1 MRIKLATP
9 LLGEFPRYAN
19 VKLPDNAA
27 VTAQNMRL
35 DSGVLKL
42 EAWETQELREA
53 GVTPLAWDRDLR
65 SYETNLDLQAANPV
79 DYAYKLLEAS
89 GEFPE
94 ATWNV

>member
-1 MRIKLATP
+1 MAFLTP
-9 LLGEFPRYAN
+9 LEVAGRNYPAAYIKATIARC
-19 VKLPDNAA
+19 DNKQ
-27 VTAQNMRL
+27 V
-35 DSGVLKL
+35 VIKL

-65 SYETNLDLQAANPV
+65 SPQTNLDLQSVNPV
-79 DYAYKLLEAS
+79 DYGYKLLEAS

>member
-1 MRIKLATP
+1 MAFLTP
-9 LLGEFPRYAN
+9 LEVAGRSYPAAYIKATIARC
-19 VKLPDNAA
+19 DNKQ
-27 VTAQNMRL
+27 TII
-35 DSGVLKL
+35 KL

-79 DYAYKLLEAS
+79 DYGYKLLEAS

>member
-1 MRIKLATP
+1 MADLKISEMTP
-9 LLGEFPRYAN
+9 
-19 VKLPDNAA
+19 AA
-27 VTAQNMRL
+27 II
-35 DSGVLKL
+35 KL

-65 SYETNLDLQAANPV
+65 SPQTELELQADNPV

>member
-1 MRIKLATP
+1 MAFITP
-9 LLGEFPRYAN
+9 LEVAGRSYP
-19 VKLPDNAA
+19 AA
-27 VTAQNMRL
+27 YIKATIARC
-35 DSGVLKL
+35 DSKQVVIKL

-65 SYETNLDLQAANPV
+65 SPQTELELQADNPV

-89 GEFPE
+89 GEFTK

>member
-1 MRIKLATP
+1 MAFLTP
-9 LLGEFPRYAN
+9 LEVAGRSYPSAYIKATIARCDT
-19 VKLPDNAA
+19 KQ
-27 VTAQNMRL
+27 TII
-35 DSGVLKL
+35 KL

-65 SYETNLDLQAANPV
+65 SPQTELELQADNPV
-79 DYAYKLLEAS
+79 DYGYKLLEAS

>member
-1 MRIKLATP
+1 MAFLTP
-9 LLGEFPRYAN
+9 LEVAGRSYPAAYIKATIARC
-19 VKLPDNAA
+19 DNKQ
-27 VTAQNMRL
+27 TII
-35 DSGVLKL
+35 KL

-65 SYETNLDLQAANPV
+65 SPQTELELQADNPV

-94 ATWNV
+94 ATWNS